1 MIKSIL
7 ITQCLQNDFV
17 KPIGKYDPL
26 PNLLHI
32 GYEESIRL
40 MGLNPD
46 EGPVTNTMKWAY
58 SQSEEDMEIIHI
70 RAWYNKEDPSQKKH
84 LEKFGDHCIA
94 FSEGAKFAFK
104 LDKYPRI
111 TTIIDSNNQNDF
123 LDNEFTELLKEYK
136 DQEIRVGIMGVW
148 TEAKVSYLAYDL
160 TTRYPNF
167 DIAICSALTA
177 GSSRAQHYMA
187 LDQLERLLGIRI
199 YSSIGE
205 FTNFLSDVKIEIP
218 LPMPKFQ
225 DLPFIDM
232 DEEAS
237 TNINDTDLK
246 LIRYL
251 FRDCKSIKLKTL
263 TGGYSG
269 NVVLSVESVDLHGH
283 KQTPHVLKIG
293 EQAEMGKE
301 RSSFEK
307 VENVLGNSAP
317 RISDF
322 ADLNGRGALKYRYAA
337 MGDAFSNTFQK
348 MYCSGLSHEKTKDY
362 LKSIFKE
369 QLGRFYFA
377 AELEPKNLLEHYWF
391 NPEYAPRMK
400 TKVEKVLG
408 GKADDKDL
416 YLQTGD
422 SFPNPYYFYKDELEY
437 LIPQATFSS
446 YYSYVHGDLNGAN
459 IIVDSHENIWLI
471 DFFHTG
477 EGHVLKDLIKLEND
491 LLYIYT
497 PVNNEDDLKQAIKL
511 TKLLLEVEDLRRPLP
526 ELDTNQISNPEMIRT
541 YNTIKT
547 LRSFYPE
554 LIRDDRNPLQL
565 FIGQMRYSAHTLSF
579 FESNKWQKL
588 WALYATGW
596 LGNKIATQIKSR
608 GPLRIDFIN
617 EKYTK
622 SGKIGLTIL
631 PGRKDNSRVLG
642 ADIKSIIDSGITHV
656 ITLVTNEELIRY
668 GVEDLVSEFKKAGLV
683 TKRFPINDQGVST
696 IEETNEVV
704 NWMETNLNNSAN
716 IMIHCVGGLGRTGLV
731 SASYLINQGLSAQDA
746 INEIRSIRTKRA
758 IESKK
763 QEEFVSQFEEQ
774 KRLNFKK

>member
-1 MIKSIL
+1 MKSLL
-7 ITQCLQNDFV
+7 ITQSLQNDFV
-17 KPIGKYDPL
+17 KPIGKYDQL
-26 PNLLHI
+26 PNLLHV

-40 MGLNPD
+40 MGLNPS
-46 EGPVTNTMKWAY
+46 EGPISNTMKWAY
-58 SQSEEDMEIIHI
+58 SQSEDDMEIVHI
-70 RAWYNKEDPSQKKH
+70 RAWYNKEDPIQVKH

-104 LDKYPRI
+104 LDNYPRI
-111 TTIIDSNNQNDF
+111 TTVIDSNSLNDF
-123 LDNEFTELLKEYK
+123 LNPEFTELLEQFK
-136 DQEIRVGIMGVW
+136 DEKLRVGIMGVW
-148 TEAKVSYLAYDL
+148 TEAKISYLAYDL

-177 GSSRAQHYMA
+177 GSSRTQHYMA

-199 YSSIGE
+199 FSSIGE
-205 FTNFLSDVKIEIP
+205 FTNFLSDTNIEIP
-218 LPMPKFQ
+218 LPMPK
-225 DLPFIDM
+225 LVDM
-232 DEEAS
+232 PVINMDSDSLA
-237 TNINDTDLK
+237 NIQETDLK

-251 FRDCKSIKLKTL
+251 FRDCKSIQLKTL

-269 NVVLSVESVDLHGH
+269 NLVLSVESVDLHGH

-307 VENVLGNSAP
+307 VETVLGNSAP

-337 MGDAFSNTFQK
+337 MGDGFSNTFQK
-348 MYCSGLSHEKTKDY
+348 MYCSGLSHEKTKSF
-362 LKSIFKE
+362 LNSIFKE

-377 AELEPKNLLEHYWF
+377 AELEPKNLLDHYWF
-391 NPEYAPRMK
+391 KSEYASRMK
-400 TKVEKVLG
+400 TKIEEVLED
-408 GKADDKDL
+408 KADAENL
-416 YLQTGD
+416 VLPTGD
-422 SFPNPYYFYKDELEY
+422 SFPNPYYFYKDELDS
-437 LIPQATFSS
+437 LIPMSTFSS

-497 PVNNEDDLKQAIKL
+497 PVNNEEDLKQAVKL
-511 TKLLLEVEDLRRPLP
+511 TNLLLKVEDLRRPLP
-526 ELDTNQISNPEMIRT
+526 ELDSNEITNPEMIRT
-541 YNTIKT
+541 YETIKI
-547 LRSFYPE
+547 LRSFYPD

-565 FIGQMRYSAHTLSF
+565 LIGQMRYSAHNLSF

-596 LGNKIATQIKSR
+596 FSKTISKQIKAR
-608 GPLRIDFIN
+608 GPLRIDYIN

-622 SGKIGLTIL
+622 QGKIGLTIL
-631 PGRKDNSRVLG
+631 PGRKDNSRLLE
-642 ADIKSIIDSGITHV
+642 ADVQTIKADGITHV
-656 ITLVTNEELIRY
+656 ISLITSEEITRY
-668 GVEDLVSEFKKAGLV
+668 GVENLMTEYKKAGFT
-683 TKRFPINDQGVST
+683 TKSFAINDQGVST
-696 IEETNEVV
+696 VDETNELVD
-704 NWMETNLNNSAN
+704 WIDKNLEQGAK

-731 SASYLINQGLSAQDA
+731 SACYLVNQGMAAQDA
-746 INEIRSIRTKRA
+746 IDEIRSVRSKRA
-758 IESKK
+758 IESES
-763 QEEFVSQFEEQ
+763 QELFIYKYEKLQ
-774 KRLNFKK
+774 KM